1 MDSAPNLLGR
11 ILRAPLS
18 LIPPDAQVRVLRGP
32 LRGKKWIAGAASHAC
47 WTGAYEAA
55 LLTTFRDAIAPGH
68 TVYDIG
74 SNVGIFALLA
84 SVRTGP
90 SGHVYA
96 FEPLPRNLR
105 YLRRHLELN
114 GIQNCTVVEA
124 AVSDTEAP
132 LRFAAVDRQ
141 HTMARLSP
149 DGDLTVSSVTLDG
162 CIYGEHAFRPPDV
175 VKIDVEGAEREV
187 LRGAARAIS
196 EFRPALFVEVHGTD
210 HHADCKSFL
219 LSHGYRVQESYG
231 RLEAVHPAKL
241 PSAR

>member
-32 LRGKKWIAGAASHAC
+32 LRGKKWIAGAASHSC

-55 LLTTFRDAIAPGH
+55 LLTAFRDAIAPGH
-68 TVYDIG
+68 TVYDVG

-84 SVRTGP
+84 GIRTAP

-96 FEPLPRNLR
+96 FEPVPRNLR

-114 GIQNCTVVEA
+114 AVKNCTVVEA
-124 AVSDTEAP
+124 AVSDTLEP
-132 LRFAAVDRQ
+132 LRLAAADRE
-141 HTMARLSP
+141 HSMARLSP
-149 DGDLTVSSVTLDG
+149 EGELTVASLTLDA
-162 CIYGEHAFRPPDV
+162 CIFGERAFRPPDV

-187 LRGAARAIS
+187 LRGAARAIA
-196 EFRPALFVEVHGTD
+196 EFRPALFVEVHGTE

-219 LSHGYRVQESYG
+219 LSHGYHVQESYG
-231 RLEAVHPAKL
+231 HLEAVHPAKL